1 MNWLRHH
8 VINIKKFDVFM
19 LIGNF
24 PYVAHTSF
32 FKEIG
37 GLLAGSSQSK
47 QIALFLQLRQ
57 AKTSRRIVL
66 SIWKLHLYFVYFK
79 VYVTMRGNRKS
90 LSNNNALREK

>member
-8 VINIKKFDVFM
+8 VINIKIFDVFM

-47 QIALFLQLRQ
+47 QIEL
-57 AKTSRRIVL
+57 
-66 SIWKLHLYFVYFK
+66 LYFY
-79 VYVTMRGNRKS
+79 N
-90 LSNNNALREK
+90 